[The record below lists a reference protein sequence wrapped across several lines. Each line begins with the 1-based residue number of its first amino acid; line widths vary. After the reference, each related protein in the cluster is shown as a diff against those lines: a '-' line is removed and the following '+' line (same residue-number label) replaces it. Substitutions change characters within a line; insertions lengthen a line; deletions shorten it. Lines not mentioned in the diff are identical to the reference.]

1 MRLAPTLLLISLF
14 SLILPS
20 IASSLDNNHNPRASR
35 TIAARQHRPK
45 RTLLDLCAYVDL
57 SVLQLLGIDLDL
69 KLCLCLSALPL
80 TLQTNLQLKALIRLL
95 GEDGAL
101 KLLTSLITG
110 LGQQCHY
117 PSHAKPICDNHCGF
131 ECTDS
136 YQKVGKTCV
145 CAPPMVECR
154 GKCALSCP
162 SATPLVNTKRTT
174 EAENSGPVSSVST
187 RMVKKRHNS
196 SRPHPRHVPRLIGEI
211 GAAIGPAT
219 DPLLEPLFEE
229 SKTSIQ
235 DGELDST
242 TSMVAGDDV
251 ASQLHP
257 RHSSGLLSGLKTVI
271 DLGGGSMHH
280 GASSDGTT
288 LAIIHATKEL
298 IDYTNELYAGLAT
311 ITANPGDDSSRVLI
325 ISTIA
330 VNSQV
335 LMAAVA
341 NLLDATTSTD
351 DLITYAN
358 IVIRADQLLA
368 TSLAALSGPES
379 WLTLTKNILNTTLA
393 LLSLCDSNS
402 YARPPTPPTPIT
414 TVASPHPTTAP
425 VPSND
430 PIFIDLHPLLTE
442 LGLGGIWIP
451 IWLDLDGLLGTTG
464 LNELTNDLLA
474 SLNLGGTPA
483 KPVSGGS
490 LTSTPA
496 SGTLLGL
503 DLNALITSLLDLNL
517 GLTLASLGDLGAV
530 TNYDDL
536 VAWTV
541 ALSDALLALTLDAT
555 NNALHDTVKLLND
568 LEGSDC
574 RRNDDTMSAL
584 LGLIKSSLLGTS
596 PNLLDIEL

>member
-1 MRLAPTLLLISLF
+1 MRLAPTFLLISLF

-80 TLQTNLQLKALIRLL
+80 TLQTNLQLKALVRLL

-117 PSHAKPICDNHCGF
+117 PPHAKPICDNHCGF
-131 ECTDS
+131 ECTDG
-136 YQKVGKTCV
+136 YKKVGKTCV

-162 SATPLVNTKRTT
+162 SATPLANTKRTT
-174 EAENSGPVSSVST
+174 EADNSGPVRSVST

-196 SRPHPRHVPRLIGEI
+196 PRPHPRHVL
-211 GAAIGPAT
+211 
-219 DPLLEPLFEE
+219 
-229 SKTSIQ
+229 Q
-235 DGELDST
+235 
-242 TSMVAGDDV
+242 
-251 ASQLHP
+251 P
-257 RHSSGLLSGLKTVI
+257 RHSSGLLSGLNTVI

-280 GASSDGTT
+280 GAPSDGTT

-311 ITANPGDDSSRVLI
+311 IIASPGDNSSTVLI
-325 ISTIA
+325 KSTIA

-358 IVIRADQLLA
+358 AVVRADKLVA
-368 TSLAALSGPES
+368 TSLAALSGHES
-379 WLTLTKNILNTTLA
+379 WLTLTKKILDATLA

-402 YARPPTPPTPIT
+402 NPLPPTPPAPTT
-414 TVASPHPTTAP
+414 TVASPHPTAAP
-425 VPSND
+425 VSSND
-430 PIFIDLHPLLTE
+430 PIFVDLHPLLTE
-442 LGLGGIWIP
+442 LGLGGIWLP

-483 KPVSGGS
+483 KPVPGGS
-490 LTSTPA
+490 PPPTPA

-503 DLNALITSLLDLNL
+503 DLNALITSLLDLDL
-517 GLTLASLGDLGAV
+517 DSTLASLGDLGAV

-541 ALSDALLALTLDAT
+541 ALSEALLALTLDAT
-555 NNALHDTVKLLND
+555 NNALNDTVKLLND

-574 RRNDDTMSAL
+574 GRNNDTMSAL

-596 PNLLDIEL
+596 PNLLEIKL